1 MFGIKIEEKKV
12 PLLKKIITKISEV
25 IHAPGV
31 FVRKRR
37 AVAQRKLISAEHRR
51 VRMNILAG
59 LNAQLK
65 EVDARIDSLIHRSVI
80 EDINLDPE
88 IEVATNHKLYL
99 EGEIQLYS

>member
-12 PLLKKIITKISEV
+12 SFIGKILIKISTV
-25 IHAPGV
+25 IQAPGA

-37 AVAQRKLISAEHRR
+37 AVAQRKLIGAERRR

-59 LNAQLK
+59 LSVQLK
-65 EVDARIDSLIHRSVI
+65 KVDARIDSLIHRSVI

-99 EGEIQLYS
+99 EGEIQRYS